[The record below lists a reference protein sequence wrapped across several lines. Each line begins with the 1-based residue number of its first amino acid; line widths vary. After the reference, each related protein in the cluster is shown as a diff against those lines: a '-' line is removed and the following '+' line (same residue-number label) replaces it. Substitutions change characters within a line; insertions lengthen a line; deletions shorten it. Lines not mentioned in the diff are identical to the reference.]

1 MNLLR
6 HTFRHLPGVGP
17 QTERRLWRSGLT
29 SWDALLDSAGTAAAP
44 HLGEPVRESLR
55 HYEGRDPAWFA
66 DRLPAAELWRLF
78 ADFRDRCAYLD
89 IETTGMGPTA
99 HITTIALYDG
109 RTVRHYV
116 AGVNL
121 DDFARDLDAYA
132 LLVTYNGKS
141 FDVPYIRRC
150 LGARVA
156 QAHIDLRYVLH
167 SLGVKGGLKGSER
180 QLGLSRPG
188 MEEVD
193 GFVAVLLWQEYQR
206 QREPAAL
213 ESLLAYNLQDAI
225 NLETLMVHAWNR
237 KLAEL
242 ADLPGAD
249 GYRLPLPAI
258 PANPFRVD
266 AALVHRVLAGYPL
279 VRPF

>member
-1 MNLLR
+1 MLR
-6 HTFRHLPGVGP
+6 HTFRHIAGIGP
-17 QTERRLWRSGLT
+17 QTERRLWRAGLT
-29 SWDALLDSAGTAAAP
+29 SWETARAAATAR
-44 HLGEPVRESLR
+44 HLHEPLCETVHHFECRNAR
-55 HYEGRDPAWFA
+55 WFA
-66 DRLPAAELWRLF
+66 GRLPPAEVWRLF
-78 ADFRDRCAYLD
+78 ADFRDRSAYLD
-89 IETTGMGPTA
+89 IETTGMGPA
-99 HITTIALYDG
+99 AQITTVALFDG
-109 RTVRHYV
+109 RTLRHYID
-116 AGVNL
+116 GVNL
-121 DDFARDLDAYA
+121 ADFGRDVAAYD

-141 FDVPYIRRC
+141 FDLPYIRRG
-150 LGARVA
+150 LGVPVD

-167 SLGVKGGLKGSER
+167 SLGIKGGLKGSER

-193 GFVAVLLWQEYQR
+193 GFVAVLLWQEYR
-206 QREPAAL
+206 RRREPRAL

-242 ADLPGAD
+242 TDLPAAA

-266 AALVHRVLAGYPL
+266 ADLVRRLLACYPL
-279 VRPF
+279 ARPY